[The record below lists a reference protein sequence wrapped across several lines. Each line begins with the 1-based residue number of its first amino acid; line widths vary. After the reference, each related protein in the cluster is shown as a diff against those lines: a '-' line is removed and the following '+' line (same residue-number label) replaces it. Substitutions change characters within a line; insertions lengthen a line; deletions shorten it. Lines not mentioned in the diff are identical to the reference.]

1 MRETPSLCAVPCV
14 VDVARPLVPTSPKDD
29 SERGNRLRRDWEDTK
44 MKKKQLAELVRKIK
58 EARDASQTK
67 VATALRSD
75 DRLMVEYYRGGLDA
89 CRDVLQL
96 IEAITN
102 G

>member
-1 MRETPSLCAVPCV
+1 
-14 VDVARPLVPTSPKDD
+14 
-29 SERGNRLRRDWEDTK
+29 

-75 DRLMVEYYRGGLDA
+75 DRLMGEYYRGGLDA

>member
-1 MRETPSLCAVPCV
+1 
-14 VDVARPLVPTSPKDD
+14 
-29 SERGNRLRRDWEDTK
+29 

-58 EARDASQTK
+58 EARDASLTE
-67 VATALRSD
+67 VANALRHD
-75 DRLMVEYYRGGLDA
+75 DGVAVEYCRGRLDA